1 MWNTNASMKKIS
13 DKARILH
20 LGGSVKEISPQR
32 AWRRGEGIFKCGMA
46 NRVHHEIEV
55 ESDIIVHSYKQASLL
70 LYNCGNVRYLFQY
83 RGLHQVFC
91 AENVPFPP

>member
-1 MWNTNASMKKIS
+1 
-13 DKARILH
+13 
-20 LGGSVKEISPQR
+20 
-32 AWRRGEGIFKCGMA
+32 MA
-46 NRVHHEIEV
+46 NRVYHEIEV